1 MVVEVT
7 GTEAEIDAFVALVRN
22 YGIKEMVRTG
32 AVVMAR
38 GAGSIEE
45 AIKHDIAGGSAPV
58 READKS

>member
-7 GTEAEIDAFVALVRN
+7 GTEDEIDAFVALVRN

-38 GAGSIEE
+38 GATSIEE
-45 AIKHDIAGGSAPV
+45 AIK
-58 READKS
+58 R